1 MLQKFMTF
9 KGAQGFYK
17 NMLDDYKTQEKA
29 ENQKKKKIK

>member
-1 MLQKFMTF
+1 MIF

-29 ENQKKKKIK
+29 ENKKKKN